1 MSDSNENRNRIEDV
15 KRHLYDAS
23 DQTVNKAREGVLHP
37 VNHPVPSTWN
47 VGGNTDNLDMK
58 KNKQPTSIFK
68 KFFLGAI
75 IFFIATL
82 GFALYV
88 YINGSPS
95 VSSDKIDIAILGNAF
110 AKGGEEL
117 SLQIEIT
124 NRNNASLELANL
136 VIEYPKGAKDDMTD
150 MIRLPKESIGTISAG
165 QTITREV
172 KVTLFGDEKSSRNV
186 KAILEYHPEG
196 SNAIF
201 SKEMQFSVTI
211 SSAPLSLS
219 IKAPDQATSDQTIE
233 LLVTATLNTALPE
246 GATMLQVTYPNNF
259 VFESSTPSSIVGN
272 SIWDLSSLTQTEPLA
287 ISIKGKIVGQSGDQQ
302 VFHVYAGTTSPSDK
316 SKIDV
321 VYNSLLQSI
330 AITKPFLEARI
341 LVDNVDLPVYSAS
354 GGETVNVQ
362 VVWSNNLAS
371 RIADTQLIVNLGG
384 NAFDKSQIDPVDG
397 FYDSANNRI
406 IWDKNTTA
414 ELASVEPGAK
424 GSVSFSFKPISL
436 IGSAG
441 SIKSPQVS
449 LDVSIRGNQP
459 SQGSALIEVNNFSQK
474 IVRILSDFQIATSA
488 QYSAGP
494 LPPKAEKETR
504 YIVTWTLSNS
514 VNSIIQSQAK
524 SVLPIYVQWVGP
536 QNDLGE
542 NLSFNQTTR
551 EVVWNI
557 GTVRPNTGFDSN
569 REVSFIISLKPSL
582 SQVGSIPQLMKEVS
596 LSGTDSFTNTTL
608 KSIRGPITTFL
619 VNDPKFKSGNER
631 VVQ

>member
-246 GATMLQVTYPNNF
+246 GSTMLQVTYPNNF

-272 SIWDLSSLTQTEPLA
+272 SIWDLSSLTQTEPLV

-362 VVWSNNLAS
+362 VVWANNLAS
-371 RIADTQLIVNLGG
+371 RIADAQLIVNLGG

-582 SQVGSIPQLMKEVS
+582 SQVGSILQLMKEVS

>member
-272 SIWDLSSLTQTEPLA
+272 SIWDLSSLTQTEPLV

>member
-272 SIWDLSSLTQTEPLA
+272 SIWDLSSLTQTEPLV

-459 SQGSALIEVNNFSQK
+459 SQGSALI
-474 IVRILSDFQIATSA
+474 D
-488 QYSAGP
+488 
-494 LPPKAEKETR
+494 
-504 YIVTWTLSNS
+504 IVTWTLSNS

-524 SVLPIYVQWVGP
+524 SVLPIYVQWIGP

-596 LSGTDSFTNTTL
+596 LSGTDSFTNTIL